1 MLLDYNKDAEGTKGP
16 VSQSSPESPLRQGAL
31 GLIRSGLARDVTLA
45 MLVKVVLLT
54 GLIVAVSRLAI
65 RTPDSAA
72 ATAQAVAGISGS
84 GELVR

>member
-1 MLLDYNKDAEGTKGP
+1 MVQNQNKNAAKTPVPASRAIPQWALRPGP
-16 VSQSSPESPLRQGAL
+16 L

-45 MLVKVVLLT
+45 LLVKVVLLT

-65 RTPDSAA
+65 RTSDSAA

-84 GELVR
+84 GELAR